1 MKRRN
6 DDLGDYPASRIEVA
20 IVFSL
25 VLGVFVLGGAFV
37 MLFQ

>member
-6 DDLGDYPASRIEVA
+6 DDLGDYPATPLEVA
-20 IVFSL
+20 IVFGL

-37 MLFQ
+37 MIFS

>member
-6 DDLGDYPASRIEVA
+6 DDLGDYPASPLEVA

-37 MLFQ
+37 MLFS